1 MVNIWL
7 IPFKMQKHTISKGK
21 FKFWKGQ
28 HILDLVMTLATATV
42 ESIGEIGVTGGIRQV
57 KL

>member
-1 MVNIWL
+1 
-7 IPFKMQKHTISKGK
+7 MQKHTISKGK

-42 ESIGEIGVTGGIRQV
+42 ESIGEIGVTGGVRQV